1 MAITNLQLNVRAN
14 TARAMADFKRFS
26 ANLDNQFLVS
36 GLKLDVVRNALSQI
50 NREFQKSIGEQGLI
64 GASSLRAAQNQ
75 AAMMASIF
83 KGFSDE
89 ASINITTQLSTA
101 LNNVAVKAGGTMKD
115 VQRTLAA
122 TPFISKDIG
131 ENLRLQL
138 TQGIMTFQRDFRRA
152 GIGDNF
158 AGLAQQFLAGQV
170 TGRDLISTKD
180 PISTFLGAEIIKRSN
195 GQGFMDNPK
204 QRSDLLA
211 EIVSDPK
218 IMSQLAEMAKRTMG
232 FRIILE
238 DLNTQLFNTESGVF
252 GSLKKVI
259 DRTGKQTTMFDEV
272 NNLVEQVFGEGGF
285 FRSLFKRISEIFKI
299 GDPLRPLIDAVQFM
313 TGIFGKLTSFVQSDR
328 FKTILFFVEDTF
340 YRLREFFTNV
350 YKSVKE
356 AIPTDA
362 FDRVINVFKDLRQQI
377 TSKNFDPS
385 NIVKFITDLGEGI
398 REYIRKIGK
407 SVRERDDTKEM
418 GFVAEIGVT
427 LLTEVGKTAIVLVK
441 ELLMTLVDKA
451 PEIATS
457 VLPAL
462 NKGINS
468 LLTEA
473 FGEVGGKIVKFIAG
487 FIPGPVGMMAR
498 ASAVGDVT
506 GGGGSMA
513 SMLAMGAGAFLGPAM
528 LRRLGTQQGR
538 FATMNYF
545 GRQAGALETR
555 MNRAMFMQ
563 NMYGQNTFTPITGA
577 TGRLNRLLGP
587 RSGLPEPQWETLLDA
602 RTRTMTIPSW
612 FRGGFDPRG
621 FTGTKSI
628 YRGASGYTD
637 DLNLYLRGWF
647 PGPIRPGSTPPG
659 SGGTVTPPSGGGPT
673 PPNRRRMSWLS
684 NLFRTRRPSPPP
696 GPGPAVGRTMYTA
709 PIEIMPDTVNN
720 PPLGV
725 SPMDPRFSWR
735 GPNEP
740 YAPSELI
747 YDYSDMARYNKSMR
761 ELSFNRRRVR
771 SRYAQRY
778 GRLALMRRQAASLIP
793 GGLRAGGLVGGM
805 FAIDAIGRSSQAQEL
820 IGNVQEKA
828 SGFMD
833 NPFIGGMAGGA
844 LQGAQY
850 GMMLGPKGAL
860 AGAAIGAV
868 IGGIAPLMDK
878 GVREGV
884 EKFISDI
891 RTSFEENWDRFAR
904 GFGEMIT
911 KAGTFLGE
919 TLKRTVNV
927 FVTVLNAAISSAT
940 LIPRTVAQMVQSIWE
955 QAPDWVKNRMS
966 GMGDILGK
974 AVDITSYQIP
984 TLYSGRNFAG
994 PALALEARMSG
1005 RNPMV
1010 VNDGEFVIPSN
1021 GFATLAGLV
1030 GENLR
1035 NREVIHRADGP
1046 TQLNLNLTVQT
1057 SAFFADAEQIA
1068 RELRQPVI
1076 DILDQAWTEYADS
1089 QRVIR
1094 SKTT

>member
-36 GLKLDVVRNALSQI
+36 GLKLDVVRSALSQI

-285 FRSLFKRISEIFKI
+285 FRSLFKSISEIFKI

-356 AIPTDA
+356 AIPKDA

-377 TSKNFDPS
+377 TSGSFDPS

-398 REYIRKIGK
+398 REYIKRIGK
-407 SVRERDDTKEM
+407 AIRDRDDEDEM
-418 GFVAEIGVT
+418 GFMAEIGTT
-427 LLTEVGKTAIVLVK
+427 LLSEVGKTAIVLIK
-441 ELLMTLVDKA
+441 ELFATLIDKI
-451 PEIATS
+451 PEIASS
-457 VLPAL
+457 VLPSL

-468 LLTEA
+468 LFEEM
-473 FGEVGGKIVKFIAG
+473 FGQFAG
-487 FIPGPVGMMAR
+487 LAKMVMATLPGPMGMVAR
-498 ASAVGDVT
+498 ASMLTDMTGGKGNLGAMAAMAPFLLA
-506 GGGGSMA
+506 GGGGIAGMGGRLLTGMGRGPMA
-513 SMLAMGAGAFLGPAM
+513 MRALGLGMMGMDPAVSLLGAFAPQIIGQGARSIYGAGSQISRVARPVGNFLTPYISRAATSGVGGARSLGDAISRGVQSGLSRASGYLGAVGPLAQSGLARVSAPLSRASVFLRSQQSQFMAGFKPLFPHVAIGGPTTRAF
-528 LRRLGTQQGR
+528 
-538 FATMNYF
+538 
-545 GRQAGALETR
+545 QAGQFFRNIPSMGSSAVSALTNTASSLGSNILNLGRSAATSSKTAASALSNTALTLGSGVISLGKAVAARGVSALLEIQR
-555 MNRAMFMQ
+555 VSRMFM
-563 NMYGQNTFTPITGA
+563 
-577 TGRLNRLLGP
+577 L
-587 RSGLPEPQWETLLDA
+587 
-602 RTRTMTIPSW
+602 
-612 FRGGFDPRG
+612 
-621 FTGTKSI
+621 
-628 YRGASGYTD
+628 GASGSAVFT
-637 DLNLYLRGWF
+637 RGK
-647 PGPIRPGSTPPG
+647 
-659 SGGTVTPPSGGGPT
+659 
-673 PPNRRRMSWLS
+673 
-684 NLFRTRRPSPPP
+684 
-696 GPGPAVGRTMYTA
+696 PAVQAGMAFRKFGA
-709 PIEIMPDTVNN
+709 PV
-720 PPLGV
+720 
-725 SPMDPRFSWR
+725 
-735 GPNEP
+735 
-740 YAPSELI
+740 
-747 YDYSDMARYNKSMR
+747 
-761 ELSFNRRRVR
+761 
-771 SRYAQRY
+771 
-778 GRLALMRRQAASLIP
+778 AL
-793 GGLRAGGLVGGM
+793 AGGLTVLGANMLGG
-805 FAIDAIGRSSQAQEL
+805 AIG
-820 IGNVQEKA
+820 GDTGKA
-828 SGFMD
+828 VSGV
-833 NPFIGGMAGGA
+833 GSVLGSGMS
-844 LQGAQY
+844 
-850 GMMLGPKGAL
+850 
-860 AGAAIGAV
+860 GAALGATIGSIIVPGVGTAVGAV
-868 IGGIAPLMDK
+868 IGGIIGGVAPLFDK

-884 EKFISDI
+884 E
-891 RTSFEENWDRFAR
+891 
-904 GFGEMIT
+904 
-911 KAGTFLGE
+911 
-919 TLKRTVNV
+919 V
-927 FVTVLNAAISSAT
+927 FVNGIKEGFSRT
-940 LIPRTVAQMVQSIWE
+940 LTWFIKGTQENFDRAKTLMGSITTNVVNGLIFIFNGILSGFQILPRLIMTMIESVYERIPGKEFIPGLKGLVEGGRTVA
-955 QAPDWVKNRMS
+955 NF
-966 GMGDILGK
+966 
-974 AVDITSYQIP
+974 QIP
-984 TLYSGRNFAG
+984 TIQNNYSGRNFAG

-1030 GENLR
+1030 GQNLR
-1035 NREVIHRADGP
+1035 NGDVVRQAEGP

-1057 SAFFADAEQIA
+1057 SAFFADADQIA